1 MLNKS
6 ITGGYHCQDSIK
18 ITKEQWKSLLKDEK
32 IITKK
37 ELQLFEVMYDC
48 YGYNVTGK
56 QLSQKLEMP
65 HPTLNHQ
72 VGELGKRIAKK
83 LEIQTSSLQYGGV
96 KRWIIPFCGKRT
108 RDGYC
113 WKLRLELQ
121 EAMEE
126 ILEEP
131 IAEEIKSEHREN
143 FYEGAITQIY
153 VNSYER
159 NRKARNECVR
169 HYGARCMICGFDF
182 EKRMV
187 KLMFLRILFVFLSDN
202 FSSGFLQAA

>member
-6 ITGGYHCQDSIK
+6 ITEGYHCQDSIK

-37 ELQLFEVMYDC
+37 DLQLFEVMYDC
-48 YGYNVTGK
+48 YGCNVTGK

-182 EKRMV
+182 EKTYGEIDVSQDTFR
-187 KLMFLRILFVFLSDN
+187 FSLR
-202 FSSGFLQAA
+202 